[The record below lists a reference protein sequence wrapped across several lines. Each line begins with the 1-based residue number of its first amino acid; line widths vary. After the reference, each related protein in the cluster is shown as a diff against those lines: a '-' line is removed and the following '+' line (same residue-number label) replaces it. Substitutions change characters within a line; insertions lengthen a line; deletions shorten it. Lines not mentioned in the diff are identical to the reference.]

1 MNGNTI
7 VIASISLL
15 LLQHSASFSKLSW
28 SDLSLVKWQ
37 LSALKDFLKRELRVI
52 QGESVQFSFTPTH
65 SLFLYFLLRFPG
77 TDILYKYKPQLYSHA
92 SLTQVSRSL
101 PLHDSLELYSAHNLL
116 GAKTHSQNAFALKT
130 DCTQYVCH
138 PGFCGLQQMM
148 DSRFRSGRSDTH
160 ADLGFVV
167 SVKRAW
173 VWLAAFGRELNVR
186 VCKAQGQ
193 KQEKTA
199 VSNSIVG
206 HICHMSTGLQW
217 VCMCVCES
225 IGQTAAEND
234 LLIDSAESV

>member
-1 MNGNTI
+1 MNGNTK

-101 PLHDSLELYSAHNLL
+101 PLHGSLELYSVHNLL
-116 GAKTHSQNAFALKT
+116 GAKTHLQNLLLWK
-130 DCTQYVCH
+130 
-138 PGFCGLQQMM
+138 
-148 DSRFRSGRSDTH
+148 
-160 ADLGFVV
+160 
-167 SVKRAW
+167 
-173 VWLAAFGRELNVR
+173 
-186 VCKAQGQ
+186 
-193 KQEKTA
+193 
-199 VSNSIVG
+199 
-206 HICHMSTGLQW
+206 
-217 VCMCVCES
+217 
-225 IGQTAAEND
+225 QTAHSTFVTQDSMGFNKWCMAGSGLD
-234 LLIDSAESV
+234 GVTPMLIWALWSV